1 MFAAATPAFGRE
13 LKGSAV
19 QSCMNQICTKRK
31 APILMSSLRLKSLTG
46 SFVIALIAVALLP
59 PASFGQIPYGLD
71 LSCNN
76 GMLMGSY
83 TAQMGIDVL
92 NMLNN
97 VNGTSGKSAADAGFG
112 SSTGVASAL
121 TLSGKLLGLSRFYF
135 DGQGNIVGTASAG
148 QISSNSPGV
157 ANTSI
162 TNSVL
167 VPAGSY
173 TVNPDCTG
181 TISLSTGS
189 STVTFNAVVAA
200 AGARILVQETDSS
213 NPGVVGTLIH
223 GPNFCGSDYNNPQ
236 SFAFAYDG
244 IMPGAAATSSATA
257 TPATLYSNLGILT
270 LDGAG
275 NFTIT
280 YWENQG
286 GTIKRNGTNSTPLY
300 GTYSINSATCAV
312 GLSYTGAKGPAFN
325 TIAAAGGLGAFTVL
339 PSALTPMVG
348 TFVNVGRGV
357 NSTYGVNNQ

>member
-1 MFAAATPAFGRE
+1 M
-13 LKGSAV
+13 
-19 QSCMNQICTKRK
+19 
-31 APILMSSLRLKSLTG
+31 KSLTS
-46 SFVIALIAVALLP
+46 SFVIALIAVVLIP
-59 PASFGQIPYGLD
+59 PASFGQIPYGLG

-97 VNGTSGKSAADAGFG
+97 VNGTSGTSAADAGFG
-112 SSTGVASAL
+112 SSTGVASSL
-121 TLSGKLLGLSRFYF
+121 TLSGDLLGLSRFYF
-135 DGQGNIVGTASAG
+135 DGQGNIVGTANAG
-148 QISSNSPGV
+148 PISGISQGG
-157 ANTSI
+157 ANTSM
-162 TNSVL
+162 TNSFL

-181 TISLSTGS
+181 IISLGTGS
-189 STVTFNAVVAA
+189 STAKFNAVVAA
-200 AGARILVQETDSS
+200 AGAQILVQETDSS

-244 IMPGAAATSSATA
+244 IMPGGTATSSANA
-257 TPATLYSNLGILT
+257 TPARLYSNLGILT

-286 GTIKRNGTNSTPLY
+286 GTIQRNGTNSMPLY
-300 GTYSINSATCAV
+300 GTYSITSATCAV
-312 GLSYTGAKGPAFN
+312 SLNYTSAKGPAFN
-325 TIAAAGGLGAFTVL
+325 MIAAAGGLNVFTVS